1 MIGIKTAHFDYA
13 NGGYKSR
20 WNNYIISVRGTYHL
34 TVLKD
39 KNNQFDP
46 YAGIMLGVRIY
57 RYKDTYYDSFS
68 SNPYSYKNLYFVQ
81 GAFIGAKYNFKS
93 SIGVFAEAGY
103 DISLVRLGLNVN
115 F

>member
-20 WNNYIISVRGTYHL
+20 WNNYIIGVRGTYHL

-57 RYKDTYYDSFS
+57 RYKDTYYDSFG

-93 SIGVFAEAGY
+93 SFGVFAEAGY